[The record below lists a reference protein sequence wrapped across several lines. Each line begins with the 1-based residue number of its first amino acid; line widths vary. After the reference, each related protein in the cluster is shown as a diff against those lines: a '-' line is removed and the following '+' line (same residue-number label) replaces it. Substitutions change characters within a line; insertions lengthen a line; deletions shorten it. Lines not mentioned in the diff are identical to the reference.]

1 MPGNLNEQRGRE
13 NQNDNLRRDSVQ
25 RDQQQS
31 QPDDL
36 NVRNPQKG
44 SSWNNYQSRELGDDE
59 EGHLSAEEASQAFEE
74 E

>member
-59 EGHLSAEEASQAFEE
+59 EGRLSAEEASQAFEE